1 MSECSGTDL
10 IADAMA
16 VGRGY
21 AISIAEFQ
29 KPDALIF
36 KGKQS
41 TTVSPCACS
50 ACGYIE
56 LCANDP
62 EK

>member
-1 MSECSGTDL
+1 
-10 IADAMA
+10 MA